1 MKKLLLVLAV
11 QMIGLC
17 AWAQTTLQGNLKD
30 SNGEPISGAT
40 IVEKGTN
47 NGTLSDGDGVF
58 KITYKDD
65 KSVLVITMM
74 GFEPQEVK
82 PGMSSTLDVALVEKS
97 YQVSGME
104 IVGTRNLNRSATE
117 TPVAVEII
125 PIASVTSSTGQMD
138 LNQVLQFV
146 SPSFNSNR
154 QSGAD
159 GADHID
165 PATLRG
171 LGPDQTLVLINGKRR
186 HQSSLVNLY
195 GTRGRGNTGTDL
207 NTIPAAAIERIE
219 ILRDGAAAQYGSDAI
234 AGVINIVLKQNT
246 DEFTGNLNVGGYP
259 KNSAFSDMGTGI
271 NKSIDGNNYNLNGN
285 YGFGIGNGG
294 FVNVTLDYLHRGHTY
309 RNATE
314 VDSAG
319 NPLFQY
325 RRQFGDAEQNNF
337 NGFFNAMIPIKGT
350 AEFYSF
356 GGYNFRQGD
365 AYAWTRDSSDS
376 RNVPSI
382 YPNGF
387 DPHILSN
394 IVDKSVSAGL
404 RGTIGDWSVDFNNT
418 IGDNTFHYN
427 VDGSLNSSLGDKSP
441 TSFDAGGFGQ
451 TQNTTGLN
459 FTRNFKEA
467 LQGINVAFGSEYR
480 VDNYRIFAGEEAS
493 YRNYGV
499 IDTVINGVVTP
510 YDVLGAAAGSQG
522 FPGYQPSNALNVY
535 RTNLGAYF
543 DVEADIVKGWT
554 VAAAVRGERY
564 SDFGNVGTYKF
575 ATRYAVTP
583 WLAFRGS
590 ANSGFRAPSLAQL
603 NFNSTYT
610 NVVGGVIQDQFLA
623 KNNSNITNAL
633 GIGQLTP
640 ERSQSF
646 SFGFTAK
653 PLKSL
658 SITVDGYMVNV
669 RDRIC
674 LTGTFSP
681 NTDSGHVNLP
691 WETELQKLNVVGAQF
706 FANALDTKTLGL
718 DIIAT
723 YTTLL
728 GPGRLQASVAANI
741 NKMTL
746 SSIHTSN
753 LLEGQ
758 EDTYFGAR
766 EKAFLLASA
775 PPFKVNLTLDYKINR
790 FNVNLRLVQFGGVT
804 LVDWAGLD
812 DVYKARLTAD
822 LAVGYSLTEKVRLV
836 LGSSNITNA
845 LPSIQN
851 IDTESGGRWDPV
863 QMGFNGR
870 LVFARLQ
877 WKF

>member
-1 MKKLLLVLAV
+1 MKRLLLVFAAQLV
-11 QMIGLC
+11 CLLTM
-17 AWAQTTLQGNLKD
+17 AQTTLQGTLKD
-30 SNGEPISGAT
+30 ANGEPVSGAT

-47 NGTLSDGDGVF
+47 NGTLSDGEGVF
-58 KITYKDD
+58 SIKYKDD
-65 KSVLVITMM
+65 KSVIVVSMM
-74 GFEPQEVK
+74 GYETQELT
-82 PGMSSTLDVALVEKS
+82 PGMATTLDVTLAEKS
-97 YQVSGME
+97 YTVQGME

-125 PIASVTSSTGQMD
+125 PIATVTNNIGQMD

-246 DEFTGNLNVGGYP
+246 DEFSGNLNVGGYP

-271 NKSIDGNNYNLNGN
+271 NKSIDGINYNLNGN
-285 YGFGIGNGG
+285 YGFGIGEGG

-337 NGFFNAMIPIKGT
+337 NAFYNSVIPINSK

-376 RNVPSI
+376 RNVPAI

-394 IVDKSVSAGL
+394 ITDKSISAGV
-404 RGTIGDWSVDFNNT
+404 RGQINNWSVDFNNT
-418 IGDNTFHYN
+418 IGDNTFHYF
-427 VDGSLNSSLGDKSP
+427 VDGSLNSSLGIKSP
-441 TSFDAGGFGQ
+441 TNFDAGGFGQ

-459 FTRNFKEA
+459 FTRNFEEA

-510 YDVLGAAAGSQG
+510 YDVLGSSAGSQG

-535 RTNLGAYF
+535 RTNLGAYA
-543 DVEADIVKGWT
+543 DIEADILAGWT

-564 SDFGNVGTYKF
+564 SDFGNVGTYKI
-575 ATRYAVTP
+575 ATRYAVTK
-583 WLAFRGS
+583 WLAFRAS
-590 ANSGFRAPSLAQL
+590 ANSGFRAPSLAQM
-603 NFNSTYT
+603 NFNSIYT

-633 GIGQLTP
+633 GIGKLTP

-646 SFGFTAK
+646 SFGFTTK

-658 SITVDGYMVNV
+658 SLTVDGYYVDV
-669 RDRIC
+669 RDRIV

-681 NTDSGHVNLP
+681 NTDSGHVDEV
-691 WETELQKLNVVGAQF
+691 WETELKNLNVAGAQF
-706 FANALDTKTLGL
+706 FANALDTKTLGV
-718 DIIAT
+718 DVIAT
-723 YTTLL
+723 YTTML

-746 SSIHTSN
+746 GAIKTSN

-758 EDTYFGAR
+758 EDTYFGLR

-790 FNVNLRLVQFGGVT
+790 FNVNLRFVQFGGVT
-804 LVDWAGLD
+804 LVDWADTD
-812 DVYKARLTAD
+812 DVYTAKLVTD
-822 LAVGYSLTEKVRLV
+822 LALGYSITEKVGLV
-836 LGSSNITNA
+836 LGSSNLFNA
-845 LPSIQN
+845 LPDIQN

-870 LVFARLQ
+870 MVFGRLR